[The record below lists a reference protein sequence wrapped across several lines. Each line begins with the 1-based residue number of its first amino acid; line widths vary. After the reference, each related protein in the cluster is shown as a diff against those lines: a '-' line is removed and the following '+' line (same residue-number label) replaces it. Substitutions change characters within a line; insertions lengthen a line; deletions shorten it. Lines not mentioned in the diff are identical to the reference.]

1 MNNRRAENAFL
12 TVLIILVII
21 SVEKAFVHT
30 TGLFLFFLVPV
41 LIGAVI
47 HLRQNEENENQ
58 V

>member
-30 TGLFLFFLVPV
+30 TGLFLLLLVPV
-41 LIGAVI
+41 LIGAVV
-47 HLRQNEENENQ
+47 HLKHNGENENH